1 MNLGDYHHP
10 HHGAAPGVAVPPAL
24 PPIDY
29 HPHHPQAQPQQQHN
43 LNQHHAPPPP
53 AAMEVPRPQIVP
65 MPEVMI
71 PPKWMGRYEE
81 LKKYKEEHGNFNVPK
96 DTTEELKQLHGWIR
110 TQKQQFKMLYEG
122 KPNHMS
128 QARINLL
135 NEIGFEWSGEKRD
148 KFWHDRYHELLQF
161 HSKNG
166 TTRIPPDHPN
176 SQLHT
181 WVSLQRRQ
189 LKMYKEGKPTKLTQ
203 ERIRMLEA
211 VGVECNIRASTTW
224 MDRFMELKRYK
235 DEHGDCDVPQKWK
248 ENPSLGRWVDN
259 QKTQHKKLYD
269 GKPTHMTI
277 ERIQLLVT
285 VGFNFRRGN

>member
-1 MNLGDYHHP
+1 
-10 HHGAAPGVAVPPAL
+10 
-24 PPIDY
+24 
-29 HPHHPQAQPQQQHN
+29 
-43 LNQHHAPPPP
+43 
-53 AAMEVPRPQIVP
+53 
-65 MPEVMI
+65 
-71 PPKWMGRYEE
+71 
-81 LKKYKEEHGNFNVPK
+81 
-96 DTTEELKQLHGWIR
+96 
-110 TQKQQFKMLYEG
+110 MLYEG

-224 MDRFMELKRYK
+224 MDRFVSRTLLYVSSSFLCLSKYL
-235 DEHGDCDVPQKWK
+235 CISCAPFFLSPIDVH
-248 ENPSLGRWVDN
+248 VDGT
-259 QKTQHKKLYD
+259 KT
-269 GKPTHMTI
+269 
-277 ERIQLLVT
+277 IQ
-285 VGFNFRRGN
+285 G